1 MKKVFI
7 IGFVCLIFLIGGAIA
22 FYFYSQPP
30 KEKLSDEFKEEAVT
44 KLLGRKAQLDE
55 KNVPTGST
63 LYDGKYITF
72 SYPAKA
78 LPYEYKD
85 PFFASNSSVLDSF
98 SFDIKTPR
106 LVLNLQ
112 VLENSS
118 KLQSIED
125 YPAARLRKDR
135 SYEYEK
141 NEVAIGS
148 YKGLRFTKITSPP
161 EDTFLFLAEN
171 RIYSLAITGSDPEEV
186 EKLGAAFLKSA
197 KLK

>member
-1 MKKVFI
+1 MKKIFI
-7 IGFVCLIFLIGGAIA
+7 IGFICLILFIGGAIA
-22 FYFYSQPP
+22 FYFYSLPP

-55 KNVPTGST
+55 KNVQTGNT

-85 PFFASNSSVLDSF
+85 TNFASNSSVLDSF

-118 KLQSIED
+118 KLQRIDD

-135 SYEYEK
+135 AYEFDK
-141 NEVAIGS
+141 KEVILGTH
-148 YKGLRFTKITSPP
+148 KGLRFTKRTSPP
-161 EDTFLFLAEN
+161 EDTFLFLSQN
-171 RIYSLAITGSDPEEV
+171 RIYSIAVTGSDPEEV
-186 EKLGAAFLKSA
+186 EKLGTEVLKSA